1 MYSFTA
7 DLLRSELFTGG
18 YKFQGR
24 TCQEIFLR
32 DEMTGSNEGLVEKMR
47 EEEGE
52 SLKKQYLTFP
62 SF

>member
-1 MYSFTA
+1 MSSFTA

-24 TCQEIFLR
+24 ICQKIFLQ
-32 DEMTGSNEGLVEKMR
+32 DEMTGSDEGPMGKTK

-52 SLKKQYLTFP
+52 SPKKQ
-62 SF
+62 